1 MAIPESVI
9 SLVFLFITINC
20 VYSFFRTH
28 LQGLAVLHE
37 SELMLHGHLNSYNIL
52 VDNRWN
58 CKLTDYG
65 LFTFKD
71 TSLEVNKDV
80 IVDEEG
86 RFEGKLFNYINTIL
100 KIQFGV

>member
-1 MAIPESVI
+1 
-9 SLVFLFITINC
+9 
-20 VYSFFRTH
+20 
-28 LQGLAVLHE
+28 
-37 SELMLHGHLNSYNIL
+37 MLHGHLNSYNIL

-80 IVDEEG
+80 VIDEEG
-86 RFEGKLFNYINTIL
+86 RFEGKFNSQLLIPIIVIL
-100 KIQFGV
+100 KNN